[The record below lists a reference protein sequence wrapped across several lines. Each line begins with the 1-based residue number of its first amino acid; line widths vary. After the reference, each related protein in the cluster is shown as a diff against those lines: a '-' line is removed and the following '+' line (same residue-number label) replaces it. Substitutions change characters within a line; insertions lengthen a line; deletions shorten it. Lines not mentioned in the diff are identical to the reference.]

1 MIDIRMLKKIDWV
14 TILLVLLL
22 VGFGLVSIASIM
34 ATPFD
39 GTESSLNDYIDRL
52 NLNYVKKQAVN
63 FLIGAAA
70 FLFVIVFD
78 YQVYRPLIKFIYL
91 GNLGLLALL
100 LIIDKT
106 NRGISAWFVFEAID
120 RSIQPS
126 ELCKL
131 SIIMALSIIASNS
144 MAKNEGK
151 FRGFQSILFAL
162 LLCGIP
168 TALVM
173 LQPDFGTAF
182 VYLCITIV
190 IFFVA
195 RIGWG
200 YIAAAVG
207 TAAVGLPVA
216 YFFLMD
222 DKQQFRIKVFLNPEL
237 DLQNYGYNVNQS
249 KLAIGSGQLYGK
261 GYFSSGTLAQ
271 LRYVPERHT
280 DFIFAGIAEGVGF
293 VGGMILIVTFFILIF
308 RWLWIALHAKDYL
321 GMCLVAGCAGML
333 LAHIFEN
340 IGMTIG
346 LMPVTGI
353 PLPFISYG
361 GSNLLTNMIAVGIV
375 EGVWMRR
382 PSQKITHRA

>member
-1 MIDIRMLKKIDWV
+1 MIDLKMLKRIDWL
-14 TILLVLLL
+14 TILLVLAL

-39 GTESSLNDYIDRL
+39 GTESSMSDYIARL
-52 NLNYVKKQAVN
+52 NLNYVKKQVVN
-63 FLIGAAA
+63 FMVGVAA
-70 FLFVIVFD
+70 FLIIIVFD
-78 YQVYRPLIKFIYL
+78 YQVYRPLIKFIYVGL
-91 GNLGLLALL
+91 LGLLALL

-120 RSIQPS
+120 RSVQPS
-126 ELCKL
+126 ELTKITIIISL
-131 SIIMALSIIASNS
+131 SVVASNS
-144 MAKNEGK
+144 MSKNEGK
-151 FRGFQSILFAL
+151 FKDIRSIAIAL
-162 LLCGIP
+162 LLCAVP

-182 VYLCITIV
+182 VYLCIAIV

-200 YIAAAVG
+200 YIVAAG
-207 TAAVGLPVA
+207 GLAAIALPVA
-216 YFFLMD
+216 YFFIMSD
-222 DKQQFRIKVFLNPEL
+222 DQKGRINVFLNPDL
-237 DLQNYGYNVNQS
+237 DALNRGYNVAQS

-280 DFIFAGIAEGVGF
+280 DFIFSGIAEGLGF
-293 VGGMILIVTFFILIF
+293 IGGTLLIVMFFVLIL
-308 RWLWIALHAKDYL
+308 RWLWIALNAKDYL

-333 LAHIFEN
+333 LAHVFEN
-340 IGMTIG
+340 IGMTMG

-382 PSQKITHRA
+382 APQKITHRA

>member
-1 MIDIRMLKKIDWV
+1 MLKRIDWV
-14 TILLVLLL
+14 TILLVLML
-22 VGFGLVSIASIM
+22 VGFSLVSIASIM

-39 GTESSLNDYIDRL
+39 GSESSLNDFIDKL

-63 FLIGAAA
+63 FLVGVAA

-106 NRGISAWFVFEAID
+106 NRGIAAWFVFEAID
-120 RSIQPS
+120 RSVQPS
-126 ELCKL
+126 ELCKI
-131 SIIMALSIIASNS
+131 SIIMALAIVVSNS
-144 MAKNEGK
+144 MARNDGK
-151 FRGFQSILFAL
+151 FKGFRSIFLAL
-162 LLCGIP
+162 MLCGIP
-168 TALVM
+168 TAMVM
-173 LQPDFGTAF
+173 VQPDFGTAF
-182 VYLCITIV
+182 VYICIMIV
-190 IFFVA
+190 VFFVA

-200 YIAAAVG
+200 YILAAAG
-207 TAAVGLPVA
+207 TTAAALPVA
-216 YFFLMD
+216 YFFLMNKD
-222 DKQQFRIKVFLNPEL
+222 QQFRIKVFLNPEL

-280 DFIFAGIAEGVGF
+280 DFIFAGIAEGLGF
-293 VGGMILIVTFFILIF
+293 IGGMILILTFFILIF

-333 LAHIFEN
+333 LAHVFEN
-340 IGMTIG
+340 IGMTMG